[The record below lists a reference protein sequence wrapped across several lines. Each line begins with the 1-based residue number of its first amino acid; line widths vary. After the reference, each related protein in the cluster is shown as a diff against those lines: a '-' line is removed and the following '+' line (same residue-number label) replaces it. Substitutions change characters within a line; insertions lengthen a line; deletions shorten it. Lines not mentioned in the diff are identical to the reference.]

1 MAKAVKKAAKPAKKI
16 SGKKPR
22 PHWKKDWKN
31 AGKAW
36 DAGLDVRRAMF
47 GSAGAENQIA
57 DVPTMREMGYDQYRG
72 IRHEAKH
79 NLWRDGRSRF
89 EVSPRSTGRGANR
102 PLRSVT

>member
-47 GSAGAENQIA
+47 GPAGAENQIA
-57 DVPTMREMGYDQYRG
+57 ETARTQLRMVLVG
-72 IRHEAKH
+72 AL
-79 NLWRDGRSRF
+79 NWRSQ
-89 EVSPRSTGRGANR
+89 P
-102 PLRSVT
+102 